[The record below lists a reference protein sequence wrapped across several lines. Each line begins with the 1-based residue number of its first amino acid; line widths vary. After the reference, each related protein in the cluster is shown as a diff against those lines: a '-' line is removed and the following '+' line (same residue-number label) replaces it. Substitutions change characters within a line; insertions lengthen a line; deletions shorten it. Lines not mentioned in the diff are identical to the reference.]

1 MVFLRPLLALTLSS
15 FLLTWLLCLAEETN
29 YSSSKIG
36 QGYRLITIE
45 DTPDGALV
53 GLLQVKQKNNIYGAD
68 IPLLRF
74 YVKHET
80 ENRLRVHIT
89 DAKNKRWEVPY
100 NLLPRQQPPPLKQKI
115 K

>member
-1 MVFLRPLLALTLSS
+1 
-15 FLLTWLLCLAEETN
+15 LAEETN

-36 QGYRLITIE
+36 QGYRLISIE

-74 YVKHET
+74 YVK
-80 ENRLRVHIT
+80 
-89 DAKNKRWEVPY
+89 
-100 NLLPRQQPPPLKQKI
+100 
-115 K
+115 

>member
-15 FLLTWLLCLAEETN
+15 FLLTWFLCLAEETN

-74 YVKHET
+74 YVK
-80 ENRLRVHIT
+80 
-89 DAKNKRWEVPY
+89 
-100 NLLPRQQPPPLKQKI
+100 
-115 K
+115 